1 MDAVL
6 RFTVPISDRAPW
18 PTVLVLA
25 HDAEWRAAV
34 ARGLEREGFQVLT
47 ARHTGH
53 ALLVCRRFAKPVDL
67 LIADAI
73 SDEGSGE
80 AVAQRLAK
88 EKPGM
93 KQLLFTTRPRTR
105 RALLRAVHHALA
117 WRER

>member
-1 MDAVL
+1 MDAVV
-6 RFTVPISDRAPW
+6 RFTIPIAERAPW

-47 ARHTGH
+47 ARHAGH

-67 LIADAI
+67 LIADAV
-73 SDEGSGE
+73 SDEGSGV

-93 KQLLFTTRPRTR
+93 KQLLFASRPRTR
-105 RALLRAVHHALA
+105 NALMRAVRRVLRTSA
-117 WRER
+117 